1 MTKPF
6 EYNLTIYKGQDL
18 EEEFTYK
25 AGEPAVPVNLTG
37 YSARMQIK
45 KSYAS
50 AAVATLTTENGGIVL
65 GGATGKVGLYLG
77 NAATSAL
84 AITAG
89 VYDLELVA
97 PSGRVRRFMMGEVE
111 VSPEVTKTP

>member
-1 MTKPF
+1 MNKPF

-18 EEEFTYK
+18 EETFTYK
-25 AGEPAVPVNLTG
+25 AGDPPVAVDLTG
-37 YSARMQIK
+37 YTARMQIK
-45 KSYAS
+45 KSYTS
-50 AAVATLTTENGGIVL
+50 GAVATLTTENGGIIL
-65 GGATGKVGLYLG
+65 GGAAGTVGLYLS